1 MKLLSYLLFI
11 FFFQVLGDVK
21 NLAIQLFL
29 LRMRH
34 EEKINKLGFP
44 MSSKALLALPFPSKD
59 AYGIPK
65 KKLAAIINA
74 KKAMDFSGEYI
85 HQNGGMETR
94 ESSPEFM
101 VDELNF
107 CKLYLLYSI
116 SLEKKFK
123 IFLIK
128 LLALLMGIHQVQEWQ
143 LIWIQ
148 KLGKHF

>member
-1 MKLLSYLLFI
+1 M
-11 FFFQVLGDVK
+11 K

-59 AYGIPK
+59 TYGFPK

-85 HQNGGMETR
+85 HQNGVGIETR

-107 CKLYLLYSI
+107 CKLYILCSLI
-116 SLEKKFK
+116 SLENKLK
-123 IFLIK
+123 IFLI
-128 LLALLMGIHQVQEWQ
+128 
-143 LIWIQ
+143 
-148 KLGKHF
+148 